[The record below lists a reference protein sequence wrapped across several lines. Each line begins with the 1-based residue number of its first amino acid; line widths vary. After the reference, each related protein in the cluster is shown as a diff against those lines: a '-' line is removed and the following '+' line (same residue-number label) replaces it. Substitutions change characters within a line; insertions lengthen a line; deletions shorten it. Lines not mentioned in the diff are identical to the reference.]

1 MPLDS
6 EHTAIVEGWRRHR
19 EAASRPILLRDDFGA
34 VWVEVSARHCGVDGS
49 ARLEAN
55 GLANLGASSWT
66 SSGDDDD
73 DPAAAAASIV
83 ALEPWP
89 HHVSP

>member
-34 VWVEVSARHCGVDGS
+34 VWLEVSARHRGVDGS

-55 GLANLGASSWT
+55 GWQISVHLAGLHLVMTMMILLLLLLRS
-66 SSGDDDD
+66 
-73 DPAAAAASIV
+73 
-83 ALEPWP
+83 
-89 HHVSP
+89 